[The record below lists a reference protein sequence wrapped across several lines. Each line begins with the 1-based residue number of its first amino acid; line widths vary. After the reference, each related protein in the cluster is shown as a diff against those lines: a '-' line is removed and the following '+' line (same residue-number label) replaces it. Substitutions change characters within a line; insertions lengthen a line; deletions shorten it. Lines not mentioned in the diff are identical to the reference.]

1 MRTDGA
7 SAVKAEL
14 CSVASHRGVYDEE
27 IRVQMDLQ
35 VTDVRDLFPMVGR
48 QVYIY
53 PKSRWG
59 MFVDWLLRT

>member
-14 CSVASHRGVYDEE
+14 YSVASQRGVYDEE
-27 IRVQMDLQ
+27 IRVQMEMQ
-35 VTDVRDLFPMVGR
+35 VTDVRDLFPMVGG

-59 MFVDWLLRT
+59 MFVDWLLKT